1 MSLDASDI
9 EELRQLEE
17 SLWRRE
23 TRCDPDYMGSI
34 TSDDMF
40 EFGRSGRTYTRD
52 DLLDIPDQEI
62 PATLPLQGFTV
73 HEVTPDV
80 ALVTYVSELRH
91 ATLDLGNRSSL
102 WVRSEGRWKLRFH
115 QGTVIPTAEV

>member
-1 MSLDASDI
+1 MRLDTSDI

-23 TRCDPDYMGSI
+23 TRCDPDYLRSI
-34 TSDDMF
+34 TTDDMF

-73 HEVTPDV
+73 HEVAADV
-80 ALVTYVSELRH
+80 ALVTYVSEVQYT
-91 ATLDLGNRSSL
+91 TLDLGNRSSL
-102 WVRSEGRWKLRFH
+102 WVRRDGRWKLRFH
-115 QGTVIPTAEV
+115 QGTPIPTAEV

>member
-1 MSLDASDI
+1 MRLDTSDI

-23 TRCDPDYMGSI
+23 TRCDPDYLRSI
-34 TSDDMF
+34 TTDDMF

-52 DLLDIPDQEI
+52 DMLDIPDQEI

-73 HEVTPDV
+73 HEVAADV
-80 ALVTYVSELRH
+80 ALVTYVSEVQYT
-91 ATLDLGNRSSL
+91 TLDLGNRSSL
-102 WVRSEGRWKLRFH
+102 WVRRDGGWKLRFH
-115 QGTVIPTAEV
+115 QGTPIPTAEV